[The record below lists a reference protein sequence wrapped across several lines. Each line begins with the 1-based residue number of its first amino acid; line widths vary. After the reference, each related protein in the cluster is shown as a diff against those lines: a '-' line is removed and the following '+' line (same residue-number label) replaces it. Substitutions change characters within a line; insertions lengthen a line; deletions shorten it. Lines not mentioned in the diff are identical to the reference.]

1 MRNSDAVQTR
11 GLIRGKY
18 IQHSNTGEIK
28 QYTMKGQKTC
38 NIAGWLYGP
47 KYIEGTT

>member
-11 GLIRGKY
+11 GY